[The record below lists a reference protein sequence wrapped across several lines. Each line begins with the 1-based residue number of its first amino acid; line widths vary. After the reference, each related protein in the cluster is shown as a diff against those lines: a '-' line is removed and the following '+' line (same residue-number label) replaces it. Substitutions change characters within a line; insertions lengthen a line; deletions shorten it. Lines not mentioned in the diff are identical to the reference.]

1 VVTVAIVLHARGCDL
16 RERRGRER
24 RDRREED
31 EMRSEDGSSRGRH
44 EVSAEVN
51 EIFGSVWPVLS
62 ETWVIAASIITPIP
76 KSQTHFLD
84 TRLYCSISKCM
95 VEDSHHIID
104 ACC

>member
-1 VVTVAIVLHARGCDL
+1 M
-16 RERRGRER
+16 ERDETGER
-24 RDRREED
+24 MDEII
-31 EMRSEDGSSRGRH
+31 EMRSEDGSGRGGH

-62 ETWVIAASIITPIP
+62 ETWVIAASVITPIP
-76 KSQTHFLD
+76 KSQTRFLD

-95 VEDSHHIID
+95 VEDSRHIRD